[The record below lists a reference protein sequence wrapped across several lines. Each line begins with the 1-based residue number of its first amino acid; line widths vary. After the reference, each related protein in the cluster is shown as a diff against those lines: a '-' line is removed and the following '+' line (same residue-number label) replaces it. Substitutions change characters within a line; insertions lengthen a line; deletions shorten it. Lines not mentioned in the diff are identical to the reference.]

1 MVSKQQPDDVAPLFA
16 DDASLYSQHADL
28 LVAQGRLQVAVSAVE
43 QWSTDNK
50 LELNV
55 DKSCT
60 YFFTTDKKEYS
71 WTPKIK
77 LLGKEMKF
85 GEGKNESDPKF
96 LGVTLDKG
104 LPFTNHV
111 NDVCSRVTNRRKIL
125 FCLSSKQWGWKKR
138 NLKRIY
144 VTMIRW
150 IMRQ

>member
-1 MVSKQQPDDVAPLFA
+1 M
-16 DDASLYSQHADL
+16 
-28 LVAQGRLQVAVSAVE
+28 E

-60 YFFTTDKKEYS
+60 YLFTTSSKEHS
-71 WTPKIK
+71 WRPKIK
-77 LLGKEMKF
+77 LLGKDMKF

-104 LPFTNHV
+104 LAFTNHV

-144 VTMIRW
+144 VTMIRSVMDYAAIGW
-150 IMRQ
+150 QPWLSKTQFKKLEIAQNV